1 MGSSLSGHK
10 SKSKKK
16 DVMIQQTLHF
26 RAEFTISEGKL
37 KQYKKLIKEM
47 SEVVKSSEPDTIN
60 YQFYFDMSEK
70 RCIVH
75 ETYTNSEA
83 VFSHINGVASKTILP
98 VIHDISRITRFE
110 VYGTASK
117 KLQKAMEGLNP
128 QIYILFTGFNR

>member
-1 MGSSLSGHK
+1 MGSSLSSNK
-10 SKSKKK
+10 LRSKRK
-16 DVMIQQTLHF
+16 DVAMQQTLHF
-26 RAEFTISEGKL
+26 RAEFTISEGKI
-37 KQYKKLIKEM
+37 KQYRKLVKEM
-47 SEVVKSSEPDTIN
+47 SKVVKVNEPDTIN
-60 YQFYFDMSEK
+60 YQFYFDESGT

-98 VIHDISRITRFE
+98 RIHDISRITRFE
-110 VYGTASK
+110 VFGTPSK